1 MGLKLFNISFL
12 FLVLITR
19 SFFLLSQVEGES
31 EATSINLSQVEGESE
46 ATSIN
51 LRKPAVFKTGTVNTA
66 ERNFKDVTPPRITI
80 ISPQI
85 DSTSTSHIS
94 ESNIYLIGRLTDE
107 TGVQS
112 FFIND
117 SIASTDNNGFFQRSF
132 ILDAGLNV
140 IKIEVSDELSNTTT
154 KYIQLIN
161 DGRKESVVNG
171 DELEFKGDYYGLII
185 GIDNY
190 SDPDLIDLDHPIT
203 DATLLYSTLI
213 GNYMFEPENL
223 TLLKDPTRADIIKS
237 LDILSNQLT
246 PNDNLIL
253 FYAGHGYWDEQKE
266 TGYWLP
272 SDAEQFSSVNWI
284 RNSTIQDFVDD
295 INTRH
300 TLLISDACFAGSIF
314 KTRGAFQDASIAVNK
329 LYSLSSRKAMTSG
342 TLKEVPD
349 KSVFIEYF
357 LKRLHENNKKYISS
371 GELYS
376 SFREAVLNNSPNIP
390 QYGVIQDAGD
400 EGGEF
405 IFIRRQ

>member
-1 MGLKLFNISFL
+1 MRPGLFKICILS
-12 FLVLITR
+12 
-19 SFFLLSQVEGES
+19 LLLLTSSGIVFCQLEGES
-31 EATSINLSQVEGESE
+31 K

-51 LRKPAVFKTGTVNTA
+51 LRKPVVSESSA
-66 ERNFKDVTPPRITI
+66 EESADRNIRDLSPPQISI
-80 ISPQI
+80 ISPRV
-85 DSTSTSHIS
+85 DTTFTAHIS
-94 ESNIYLIGRLTDE
+94 ESNIYLIGRLIDDSGIKSLT
-107 TGVQS
+107 
-112 FFIND
+112 IND
-117 SIASTDNNGFFQRSF
+117 SAGVLDDNGFFQRSF
-132 ILDAGLNV
+132 NLDAGLNV
-140 IKIEVSDELSNTTT
+140 IKIEVSDELSNTST
-154 KYIQLIN
+154 KFIQLIN
-161 DGRKESVVNG
+161 DGSNESIING
-171 DELEFKGDYYGLII
+171 DEFGFTGEYYGLIV

-203 DATLLYSTLI
+203 DATILYSTLV
-213 GNYMFEPENL
+213 GNYNFEPENL

-237 LDILSNQLT
+237 LDILSHQLT
-246 PNDNLIL
+246 ENDNLL
-253 FYAGHGYWDEQKE
+253 FFYAGHGYWDEEKE

-357 LKRLHENNKKYISS
+357 IKRLNENEKKYISS